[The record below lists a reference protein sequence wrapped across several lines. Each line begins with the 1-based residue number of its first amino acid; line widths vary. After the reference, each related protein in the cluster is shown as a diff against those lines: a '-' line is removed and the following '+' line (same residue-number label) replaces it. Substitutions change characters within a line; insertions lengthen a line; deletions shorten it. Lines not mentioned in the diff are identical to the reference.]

1 MYPYLTRTNCRSGW
15 RSRFATFIFAWGPH
29 TYIYYS
35 CYAMDLWVRKLPFI
49 ATLKRFAT
57 GMAQLH
63 FSAVLFSLQNPSW
76 SVAQI
81 IFSSK
86 SRIVSYYFL
95 WFSLSF
101 CSTIICNHTL
111 YHEEVMAWNVALHCT
126 SSFPH
131 SLTDSIQFQETFLN
145 ENITTP
151 IVCACS

>member
-1 MYPYLTRTNCRSGW
+1 MAEDHALQHLYSLE
-15 RSRFATFIFAWGPH
+15 AH
-29 TYIYYS
+29 THIYYS

-49 ATLKRFAT
+49 ATLKRLAT

-86 SRIVSYYFL
+86 SRIGSYYFL